1 MSSTYEGD
9 FVTLTAGWIDS
20 VVNPF
25 AKYVIDNYANLSET
39 TQEELAHAFR
49 ELLSLPKVNTAPTL
63 AMGIAGMAPTLN
75 GFGSIAPPVA
85 AGPKKPRATT
95 SKKDAPV
102 QLWISVDEYKTR
114 VSDGLKICGYYSSR
128 VQDESKKKK
137 VCGAEC
143 LDATDSDHRKWR
155 CVNCKGKAGEI
166 EKELKDKVHGIDP
179 GVPRPGFNIPN
190 NSVTP
195 TRIPPSV
202 PLPAAPSLMGGV
214 PGFPMMPPSIG
225 NPVVPGIVG
234 LPAALPPP
242 MMPPSIGSVNPVAPS
257 LMGGV
262 PGLPMS
268 LPTPIKPPSPVG
280 QPSFDF
286 HAGLDPKVYL
296 IAKNENLKSI
306 IFKRDGA
313 SVVAIGK
320 IENLSTPA
328 PDNYADLI
336 SELSGDE
343 ESVLGRYQIAYK
355 FGA

>member
-1 MSSTYEGD
+1 MSSTYESD
-9 FVTLTAGWIDS
+9 FETLTAGWIDS

-25 AKYVIDNYANLSET
+25 ARYVVENYANLVET

-49 ELLSLPKVNTAPTL
+49 ELLSLPKVNVPAPV
-63 AMGIAGMAPTLN
+63 MGIAGMAPTLN
-75 GFGSIAPPVA
+75 GFGNIAPPVA
-85 AGPKKPRATT
+85 AGPKKPRASA

-114 VSDGLKICGYYSSR
+114 ISDGLKICGYYSSR

-143 LDATDSDHRKWR
+143 LDATDFDHRKWR

-225 NPVVPGIVG
+225 SLVVPGIAG
-234 LPAALPPP
+234 LPAALPTPV
-242 MMPPSIGSVNPVAPS
+242 MPPT
-257 LMGGV
+257 MGGV

-306 IFKRDGA
+306 IFKRDGG

-328 PDNYADLI
+328 PENYAELI
-336 SELSGDE
+336 TELSSDDQ
-343 ESVLGRYQIAYK
+343 SVLDRYKIAYK